1 MHVLISLLHIMFDMI
16 CTYPILIVNT
26 GHIITQ
32 LYINRLL
39 CCLINDKSMSH
50 VIVIYSWDIMR
61 ARRDA
66 ALGLSRI
73 NIYMYINISRVCKAM
88 SLPFP

>member
-50 VIVIYSWDIMR
+50 VIVTYSWDIMR
-61 ARRDA
+61 TRRDA
-66 ALGLSRI
+66 RARPLTYKY
-73 NIYMYINISRVCKAM
+73 IYVYKHFSSV
-88 SLPFP
+88 